1 MTARPD
7 HALST
12 MTDENDRSFV
22 AAGGGSSKFPLR
34 RLVPLIVVIVASA
47 IVFAMGWH
55 RQLSFETLV
64 RHHETLRTFIAA
76 HEAAA
81 VAAYVALYIAAV
93 ALSIPVG
100 FYLTMTGGILFGAV
114 LGGAAAIVSATIG
127 AICIFLIAK
136 SAVGDYLVRR
146 AGPLAQRLAQ
156 GFRDDAFSYLL
167 FLRLVPIFPF
177 WIVNLVPALVGG
189 KLSTFAAATLL
200 GVIPAPLAGFCP
212 ATFVFAF
219 VGEGLDS
226 VIAAQQAAYQSCLAA
241 GRSDCRLEFHMHA
254 ALTPELVGAL
264 AALGVLALLPVVVK
278 RLRARSPAPSR
289 ERTDNA

>member
-1 MTARPD
+1 
-7 HALST
+7 
-12 MTDENDRSFV
+12 MTDKNDRSCV
-22 AAGGGSSKFPLR
+22 AAAGGSSKFPLR
-34 RLVPLIVVIVASA
+34 RLVPLIVVLAASA

-100 FYLTMTGGILFGAV
+100 FYLTVTGGILFGAV
-114 LGGAAAIVSATIG
+114 LGGAAAVVSATIG

-177 WIVNLVPALVGG
+177 WIVNLVPALVGV
-189 KLSTFAAATLL
+189 KLSTFAAATFL
-200 GVIPAPLAGFCP
+200 GVIP

-241 GRSDCRLEFHMHA
+241 GRADCRLEFHMHA

-264 AALGVLALLPVVVK
+264 VALGVLALLPVVVK

>member
-12 MTDENDRSFV
+12 MTDENDRSCV

-100 FYLTMTGGILFGAV
+100 FYLTVTGGILFGAV
-114 LGGAAAIVSATIG
+114 LGGAAAVVSATIG

-156 GFRDDAFSYLL
+156 GFRDDAFNYLL

-177 WIVNLVPALVGG
+177 WIVNLVPALVGV
-189 KLSTFAAATLL
+189 KLSTFAAATFL
-200 GVIPAPLAGFCP
+200 GVIP

-241 GRSDCRLEFHMHA
+241 GRSDCRLEFHMKA
-254 ALTPELVGAL
+254 ALTPELLGAFV
-264 AALGVLALLPVVVK
+264 ALGVLALIPVVVK
-278 RLRARSPAPSR
+278 RLRARDGTRAR
-289 ERTDNA
+289 ADG

>member
-1 MTARPD
+1 MAD
-7 HALST
+7 K
-12 MTDENDRSFV
+12 NDPPYV
-22 AAGGGSSKFPLR
+22 AAIGGSSKFPLR
-34 RLVPLIVVIVASA
+34 RLVPLIVVLAASA

-64 RHHETLRTFIAA
+64 RHHETLRAFIAA
-76 HEAAA
+76 HEATA

-100 FYLTMTGGILFGAV
+100 FYLTVTGGILFGAV
-114 LGGAAAIVSATIG
+114 LGGAAAVVSATIG

-177 WIVNLVPALVGG
+177 WIVNLVPALVGV
-189 KLSTFAAATLL
+189 KLSTFAAATAL
-200 GVIPAPLAGFCP
+200 GVIP

-226 VIAAQQAAYQSCLAA
+226 VIDAQQAAYQSCLAA

-254 ALTPELVGAL
+254 ALTPELLGAL

-289 ERTDNA
+289 QRTDNA

>member
-1 MTARPD
+1 
-7 HALST
+7 
-12 MTDENDRSFV
+12 MTDENDPSCV
-22 AAGGGSSKFPLR
+22 AAAGGSSKFPLR
-34 RLVPLIVVIVASA
+34 RLVPLIVVLAASA
-47 IVFAMGWH
+47 MVFAMGWH

-64 RHHETLRTFIAA
+64 RHHEALRTFIAA

-100 FYLTMTGGILFGAV
+100 FYLTVTGGILFGAV
-114 LGGAAAIVSATIG
+114 LGGAAAVVSATIG

-177 WIVNLVPALVGG
+177 WIVTLVPALVGV
-189 KLSTFAAATLL
+189 KLSTFAAATFL
-200 GVIPAPLAGFCP
+200 GVIP

>member
-1 MTARPD
+1 
-7 HALST
+7 
-12 MTDENDRSFV
+12 MTDENDPSCV
-22 AAGGGSSKFPLR
+22 AAAGGSSKFPLR
-34 RLVPLIVVIVASA
+34 RLVPLIVVLAASA
-47 IVFAMGWH
+47 MVFAMGWH

-64 RHHETLRTFIAA
+64 RHHEALRTFIAA

-100 FYLTMTGGILFGAV
+100 FYLTVTGGILFGAV
-114 LGGAAAIVSATIG
+114 LGGAAAVVSATIG

-177 WIVNLVPALVGG
+177 WIVNLVPALVG
-189 KLSTFAAATLL
+189 LSF
-200 GVIPAPLAGFCP
+200 
-212 ATFVFAF
+212 
-219 VGEGLDS
+219 
-226 VIAAQQAAYQSCLAA
+226 
-241 GRSDCRLEFHMHA
+241 R
-254 ALTPELVGAL
+254 
-264 AALGVLALLPVVVK
+264 
-278 RLRARSPAPSR
+278 PSR
-289 ERTDNA
+289 RRPFSASFPRPSYLLSSARASTA

>member
-1 MTARPD
+1 
-7 HALST
+7 
-12 MTDENDRSFV
+12 V

-64 RHHETLRTFIAA
+64 RHHEALRTFIAA

-100 FYLTMTGGILFGAV
+100 FYLTVTGGILFGAV
-114 LGGAAAIVSATIG
+114 LGGAAAVVSATIG

-177 WIVNLVPALVGG
+177 WIVNLVPALVGV
-189 KLSTFAAATLL
+189 KLSTFAAATFL
-200 GVIPAPLAGFCP
+200 GVIP

>member
-1 MTARPD
+1 
-7 HALST
+7 
-12 MTDENDRSFV
+12 MTDENDPSCV
-22 AAGGGSSKFPLR
+22 AAAGGSSKFPLR
-34 RLVPLIVVIVASA
+34 RLVPLIVVLAASA
-47 IVFAMGWH
+47 MVFAMGWH

-64 RHHETLRTFIAA
+64 RHHEALRTFIAA

-100 FYLTMTGGILFGAV
+100 FYLTVTGGILFGAV
-114 LGGAAAIVSATIG
+114 LGGAAAVVSATIG

-177 WIVNLVPALVGG
+177 WIVNLVPALVGV
-189 KLSTFAAATLL
+189 KLSTFAAATFL
-200 GVIPAPLAGFCP
+200 GVIP

-264 AALGVLALLPVVVK
+264 AALGVLALLPVVVR

>member
-1 MTARPD
+1 MAD
-7 HALST
+7 K
-12 MTDENDRSFV
+12 NDPPYV
-22 AAGGGSSKFPLR
+22 AAIGGSSKFPLR
-34 RLVPLIVVIVASA
+34 RLVPLIVVLAASA

-64 RHHETLRTFIAA
+64 RHHEALRTFIAA

-100 FYLTMTGGILFGAV
+100 FYLTVTGGILFGAV
-114 LGGAAAIVSATIG
+114 LGGAAAVVSATIG

-177 WIVNLVPALVGG
+177 WIVNLVPALVGV
-189 KLSTFAAATLL
+189 KLSTFAAATFL
-200 GVIPAPLAGFCP
+200 GVIP

>member
-1 MTARPD
+1 
-7 HALST
+7 
-12 MTDENDRSFV
+12 MTDENDPSCV
-22 AAGGGSSKFPLR
+22 AAAGGSSKFPLR
-34 RLVPLIVVIVASA
+34 RLVPLIVVLAASA
-47 IVFAMGWH
+47 MVFAMGWH

-64 RHHETLRTFIAA
+64 RHHEALRTFIAA

-100 FYLTMTGGILFGAV
+100 FYLTVTGGILFGAV
-114 LGGAAAIVSATIG
+114 LGGAAAVVSATIG

-177 WIVNLVPALVGG
+177 WIVNLVPALVGV
-189 KLSTFAAATLL
+189 KLSTFAAATFL
-200 GVIPAPLAGFCP
+200 GVIP